1 MYSIIP
7 SQTAQGQ
14 YRAAVLQATPHLYQV
29 SASKELGH
37 LTRHLKPSRSSV
49 HTHTHT
55 GAEENWMGS
64 KAFVDTQ
71 LASDMYMPLVY

>member
-14 YRAAVLQATPHLYQV
+14 YRAAVLQATPHLYHV

-37 LTRHLKPSRSSV
+37 LTRHLKASHSSA
-49 HTHTHT
+49 HTHT

-71 LASDMYMPLVY
+71 LASDMYTPMVY